1 MVAGEELPYAV
12 SLEAGGGGGSKTV
25 CMVTVIKARCMLLGL
40 FAHVPVVSITALQ
53 ETRVPSARRRY
64 FWRTVPRMSAKVGSS
79 SFWMIRPIL
88 HRRKA
93 RRCGPADASLGR
105 SRRTRSH
112 LRQVS
117 SAADVMAARSS
128 ERNSKMNSSGS
139 IPGQPT
145 VLTTNKRVISEAM
158 PDRTVHKYWKKNS
171 TGAAQA
177 RTAEVEVSTLGEV
190 LSSIDSV
197 SRSAGS
203 ALLSAAAS
211 LGDGKSLPRA
221 AAVG

>member
-1 MVAGEELPYAV
+1 
-12 SLEAGGGGGSKTV
+12 
-25 CMVTVIKARCMLLGL
+25 
-40 FAHVPVVSITALQ
+40 
-53 ETRVPSARRRY
+53 
-64 FWRTVPRMSAKVGSS
+64 MSAKVGSS
-79 SFWMIRPIL
+79 FFWMTRPIL

-117 SAADVMAARSS
+117 SAADVMAAKIS

-145 VLTTNKRVISEAM
+145 MFTTNKRVISEAM
-158 PDRTVHKYWKKNS
+158 PDRIVHKCCKKNS

-190 LSSIDSV
+190 LSLLDSV

-203 ALLSAAAS
+203 AL
-211 LGDGKSLPRA
+211 
-221 AAVG
+221 